1 MKRIVVL
8 LAFIISATIAMAQV
22 KDEKS
27 SSSKK
32 EKRNARL
39 EKEYQLTR
47 DMLHNRDFVLEAN
60 FLQDR
65 YGQRVPVSAGLNFVA
80 VDSIEAIIQVG
91 SNYNIGANGVGGVT
105 AKGNITK
112 WELKENKKKKTFN
125 LRINV
130 MTAIGIYDVAL
141 SISPSGKAT
150 ANLTGLSAGMLT
162 FDGDMVPWEESIVY
176 VGRSL

>member
-1 MKRIVVL
+1 MQRIVLL
-8 LAFIISATIAMAQV
+8 LALIISTIIGMAQV

-27 SSSKK
+27 SSTKK
-32 EKRNARL
+32 EKRKARL

-47 DMLHNRDFVLEAN
+47 DMLLNRDFVLEAN

-65 YGQRVPVSAGLNFVA
+65 YGHRVPVSAGLNFVA
-80 VDSIEAIIQVG
+80 VDSTEAIIQIG
-91 SNYNIGANGVGGVT
+91 SNYSLGANGVGGVT
-105 AKGNITK
+105 AKGNITQ
-112 WELKENKKKKTFN
+112 WELKENKKKNTFN
-125 LRINV
+125 LRISV

-141 SISPSGKAT
+141 SISPYGKAT